1 MSRDPRTPV
10 RRSGPFPALRH
21 RNFRIF
27 LIGQGVSIVGT
38 WMQTTALAW
47 LVLTLTNSS
56 FLLGAVS
63 ALQWLPVTVLGVVG
77 GAMADRLPKRRLLII
92 TQTMLMAQA
101 LVLALLSWTGV
112 VRYWHVA
119 ILAGLLGLVNSFD
132 LPTRQAFFV
141 DMVAREDLMNAI
153 ALNSALTN
161 VGRVLGPAVSGLII
175 ASSGVSA
182 AFLLNG
188 VSFLA
193 VIAALFAMTVRP
205 PEPLPPRAL
214 VGHIREGLAYVR
226 GTPRIL
232 TLMVLLAAIST
243 FVLNFSSVLV
253 PVMARAILG
262 GSAHTF
268 GLLMSALGAGS
279 FLGAITLA
287 AASRRGPER
296 GLIYAGAVVVTL
308 MVLVLG
314 FVRTFHQAATLLFV
328 AGFSMIVFS
337 ATASSFVQ
345 ALAPDHLLGRVM
357 SIYSVLWAGITP
369 VGALLIGGIMDLWGP
384 RAGFVVGGSLGLL
397 SIVVVTWW
405 SRGRGT

>member
-38 WMQTTALAW
+38 WMQTTAQAW

-92 TQTMLMAQA
+92 TQTTLMAQA

-119 ILAGLLGLVNSFD
+119 VLAGLLGLVNSFD

-188 VSFLA
+188 LSFLA

-205 PEPLPPRAL
+205 PDPTPPRPL
-214 VGHIREGLAYVR
+214 VGHIKEGLAYVR
-226 GTPRIL
+226 GTPSIL

-287 AASRRGPER
+287 AASRRGPDR
-296 GLIYAGAVVVTL
+296 GLIHTGAVVVTL

-337 ATASSFVQ
+337 ATANSFVQ

-369 VGALLIGGIMDLWGP
+369 VGALLIGGIMDVWGP